1 MSKEPSQKLLFV
13 ATEDWP
19 GGLYAPNG
27 VIKFEFEI
35 RIHLIVVNEPIN
47 LCRRITLACAEIWQS
62 FKMNINFEKLM
73 INDKCYLPQKSW
85 FKRLTQGNPEGIS
98 T

>member
-47 LCRRITLACAEIWQS
+47 LC
-62 FKMNINFEKLM
+62 
-73 INDKCYLPQKSW
+73 
-85 FKRLTQGNPEGIS
+85 
-98 T
+98 